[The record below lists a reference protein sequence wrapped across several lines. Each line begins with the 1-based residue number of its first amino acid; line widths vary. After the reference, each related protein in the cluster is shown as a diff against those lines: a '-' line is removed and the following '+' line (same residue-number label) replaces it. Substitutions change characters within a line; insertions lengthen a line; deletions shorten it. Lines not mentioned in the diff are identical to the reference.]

1 MKFRDKAI
9 TILIFS
15 MLLFSFSCPKAMA
28 ADTIITIG
36 RDEDTE
42 TLEEAFEKFPDH
54 CKETLIQ
61 LSENVYGDPV
71 VSLSIPANKGI
82 TSLTIE
88 GIDPDTTISV
98 ETIGEL
104 YANGIPFTLG
114 ENVSLPN
121 AWIFGGM
128 FAENGKM
135 RSVNETRITI
145 LGSSAYAF
153 GGGAANNGGRSIVRG
168 NTTVVLGKNGRIF
181 WEIFGG
187 GYAFGSESIA
197 EVGTTNVKIFG
208 KADYVLG
215 GGLARE
221 KGRSIVKEISNVT
234 IESVGNASIAL
245 FGGGNAVGQGSVSET
260 KWANSVIHGSAA
272 WAFGG
277 DFTFQGG
284 QSRITGTAEITVSE
298 GGKVESLYGGS
309 FATDENSRS
318 EVNRTLV
325 NVFGTAGSITPEGE
339 TSYGGISTVTNAT
352 GQE

>member
-1 MKFRDKAI
+1 MFIISGQKEVTAK
-9 TILIFS
+9 TVILI
-15 MLLFSFSCPKAMA
+15 
-28 ADTIITIG
+28 G
-36 RDEDTE
+36 ENE
-42 TLEEAFEKFPDH
+42 NYQTLEEAIEKLPDN
-54 CKETLIQ
+54 CGDTFLQ
-61 LSENVYGDPV
+61 LSENVHGDPV
-71 VSLSIPANKGI
+71 ISLSIPLNKGI

-88 GIDPDTTISV
+88 GIDPDAVISI
-98 ETIGEL
+98 ETIGEI
-104 YANGIPFTLG
+104 YANGISFTLG
-114 ENVSLPN
+114 ENISFPN

-128 FAENGKM
+128 LAENGKM
-135 RSVNETRITI
+135 RSVEESRITI

-153 GGGAANNGGRSIVRG
+153 GGGAAYNGGRSVIKG

-187 GYAFGSESIA
+187 GYASGSESIA

-221 KGRSIVKEISNVT
+221 KGRSIVKEISNVI

-245 FGGGNAVGQGSVSET
+245 FGGGNAVGQGSFSET
-260 KWANSVIHGSAA
+260 KWASSVIHGSAA

-277 DFTFQGG
+277 DFTYQGG
-284 QSRITGTAEITVSE
+284 QSQITGTAEITVSE
-298 GGKVESLYGGS
+298 SGKVESLYGGS